1 MSPSKNTIEHV
12 TQKRYPANADPTFL
26 AELES
31 TLIDMEVPYEI
42 GNTMTCNDFY
52 ETQGRLDGAFCDFS
66 NDEKLG
72 FIQRA
77 HDKVRFPQHD

>member
-1 MSPSKNTIEHV
+1 
-12 TQKRYPANADPTFL
+12 
-26 AELES
+26 
-31 TLIDMEVPYEI
+31 MEVPYAI

-66 NDEKLG
+66 NDDKLG

-77 HDKVRFPQHD
+77 HDKVVSIYIVLIWHFVEA

>member
-1 MSPSKNTIEHV
+1 M
-12 TQKRYPANADPTFL
+12 Q
-26 AELES
+26 
-31 TLIDMEVPYEI
+31 VPYVV

-66 NDEKLG
+66 NAEKLG

-77 HDKVRFPQHD
+77 HDEVIFSSKMIGNQVNFSTTSKILKWKLRYFWQCAIEPEFPVL

>member
-1 MSPSKNTIEHV
+1 
-12 TQKRYPANADPTFL
+12 
-26 AELES
+26 
-31 TLIDMEVPYEI
+31 MEVPYAI

-66 NDEKLG
+66 NDDKLG

-77 HDKVRFPQHD
+77 HDKVVSLYIELI